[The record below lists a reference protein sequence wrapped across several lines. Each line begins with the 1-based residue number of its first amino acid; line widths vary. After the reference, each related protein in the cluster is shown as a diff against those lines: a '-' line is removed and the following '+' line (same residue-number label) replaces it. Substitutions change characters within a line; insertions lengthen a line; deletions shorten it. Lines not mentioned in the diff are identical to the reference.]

1 MTKEQLPIM
10 GIPFKITY
18 PVKVDKKDKHVGESD
33 GVGRTIKI
41 KKGLADEVKTS
52 TILHEIIH
60 SILYVTGQ
68 SERLTDEQEESLVL
82 ALEHGLHPLY
92 ELRKQY
98 RGES

>member
-1 MTKEQLPIM
+1 MTKDTLPIM

-33 GVGRTIKI
+33 GVARTIKI
-41 KKGLADEVKTS
+41 KKSLTDDVKSS

-60 SILYVTGQ
+60 SVLYVTGQ
-68 SERLTDEQEESLVL
+68 AERLTEEQEEALVL

-92 ELRKQY
+92 ELKEEY
-98 RGES
+98 RG